1 MSPSRKR
8 GLILWLDGSPLHHPA
23 LHSIHLRN
31 LPLLNFF
38 NDVAPNE
45 IWLKYKNKFMRG
57 SYFLMFRSL
66 QNNITCFFLLLIK
79 SSAYSSPFYRQH
91 PSSIRISPC
100 GLFTLE
106 LTSSSKGAF
115 SAVAR
120 LETSG
125 GPFFANPGVV
135 WEGLSNVIIEVTS
148 GDSKKMK
155 IQYCLFQ

>member
-1 MSPSRKR
+1 MTRWLPPPPSTTPPS
-8 GLILWLDGSPLHHPA
+8 IPFIFLWNPPH
-23 LHSIHLRN
+23 
-31 LPLLNFF
+31 LNFF
-38 NDVAPNE
+38 NVVPNE
-45 IWLKYKNKFMRG
+45 IWLKHKNKFMRG
-57 SYFLMFRSL
+57 SYFFMFRSL

>member
-1 MSPSRKR
+1 MTRWLPPPS
-8 GLILWLDGSPLHHPA
+8 IPF
-23 LHSIHLRN
+23 IFLRN
-31 LPLLNFF
+31 SPLLNFF
-38 NDVAPNE
+38 NVVPNE

-57 SYFLMFRSL
+57 SYFFMFRSL

-100 GLFTLE
+100 GLFTLG
-106 LTSSSKGAF
+106 LTSSSDGAL
-115 SAVAR
+115 STVAR

-135 WEGLSNVIIEVTS
+135 WEGLSNVIIEVPS

-155 IQYCLFQ
+155 IRYCLFQ